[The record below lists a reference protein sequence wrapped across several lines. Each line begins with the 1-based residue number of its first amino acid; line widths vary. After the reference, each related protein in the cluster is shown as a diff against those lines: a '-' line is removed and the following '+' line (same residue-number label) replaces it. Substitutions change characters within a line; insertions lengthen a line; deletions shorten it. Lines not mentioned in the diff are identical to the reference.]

1 MQTLM
6 MRFSGLV
13 VLILG
18 LTSFHFLK
26 PFVPSAVKL
35 PIMIDTTQFTPN
47 HRQFFEIHRRYWEK
61 TLAHRRFKH
70 RHLVPL
76 IEKLRGNAR
85 FEVSKVGLSTQK
97 RDIYLVKLGSG
108 KTKVLL
114 WSQMHGDEP
123 TATMAMMDM
132 FNFFGGHDELDS
144 LRGGMLDNLTL
155 YFVPML
161 NPDGAEVYQRR
172 TALGV
177 DLNREALSLQAP
189 EARLLKQLRDQINP
203 DFGFNLHDQSTHYS
217 AGHSANPATISFLA
231 PAYNY
236 EKDVN
241 ETRGNAMKLIV
252 TLNRVLQMYIPGQV
266 AKYSDSHE
274 PRGFGDNIQK
284 AGTSVVLVESG
295 GYPDDPEKQYIRQL
309 NFTLLLSALQTIVRK
324 TYLEENTDAYYQIPE
339 NDRNLFDLIIR
350 QAQVSVAGEVRTVD
364 IGFNHNEVN
373 FRQADGFYYRS
384 AIEDLGD
391 LSFHFAYH
399 ELNASGMQLVPGKTY
414 PLVIANTQVLR
425 KLNFNQLFKQGYTAV
440 RMARYAPKERVTY
453 LPIRILTGKKLHD
466 NEISLSANPDFLL
479 QLNQQTH
486 YAIINGFVYDVLNN
500 KNGVK
505 NGLVE

>member
-1 MQTLM
+1 
-6 MRFSGLV
+6 
-13 VLILG
+13 
-18 LTSFHFLK
+18 
-26 PFVPSAVKL
+26 
-35 PIMIDTTQFTPN
+35 MIDTTRFIPT
-47 HRQFFEIHRRYWEK
+47 HRPFFEIHRRYWEK

-85 FEVSKVGLSTQK
+85 FEVSKLGLSTQK
-97 RDIYLVKLGSG
+97 RTIYLVKLGTG
-108 KTKVLL
+108 KTKVML

-132 FNFFGGHDELDS
+132 FNFFGGHDELDA
-144 LRGGMLDNLTL
+144 LRQEILDNLTL

-161 NPDGAEVYQRR
+161 NPDGAEAYTRR

-189 EARLLKQLRDQINP
+189 EARLLKELRDQLNP

-217 AGHSANPATISFLA
+217 AGRSANPATISFLA
-231 PAYNY
+231 PAYNHAK
-236 EKDVN
+236 EVN
-241 ETRGNAMKLIV
+241 EVRGNAMKLIV
-252 TLNRVLQMYIPGQV
+252 TLNRVLQTYIPGQV

-324 TYLEENTDAYYQIPE
+324 TYSEENIDAYYQIPE
-339 NDRNLFDLIIR
+339 NDRSLFDLIIR
-350 QAQVSVAGEVRTVD
+350 QVQVPLGGEVRTMD

-391 LSFHFAYH
+391 LSVYFAYH
-399 ELNASGMQLVPGKTY
+399 ELDASGMQLVPGKTY
-414 PLVIANTQVLR
+414 PSVIANVQELR
-425 KLNFNQLFKQGYTAV
+425 KLDFNRLFRQGYTAV

-453 LPIRILTGKKLHD
+453 LPIRILTGQKSRD
-466 NEISLSANPDFLL
+466 NEVALSANPDFLL
-479 QLNQQTH
+479 QINRQTR
-486 YAIINGFVYDVLNN
+486 YAIINGFVYDVVNN